1 MLKNQRKIKYNAI
14 ITALVLS
21 VITTATMLPTIAY
34 ADTGVTVSVSG
45 ANKLDGYAVTGT
57 YYNIGSAEKEQTI
70 LKTDTDGKVY
80 FPLPTKDY
88 TNFDF
93 TMLVQGY
100 EVTGTK
106 SVTDI
111 KNETKS
117 VINTDIS
124 WAVELGL
131 INQTE
136 TSEEETIYNEIEKDG
151 AVQVTENTDGTNKDK
166 PTVNDKNSDSLPN
179 KDTQAT
185 DNMQNKG
192 EATVKIQIESEV
204 NVGLLRETGTLTL
217 SGLNGSASFTY
228 KLNGTE
234 NTATAMLP
242 DGTYSLSSSETS
254 CKVVIPEECTITNG
268 KCTIKIKVQPV
279 STLKIRNST
288 QPFDKCQVRSGNNS
302 IQVDDSESIAVE
314 PKRNY
319 VVNITDDPIKYNLQ
333 IPTTPNKYI
342 FDFATRDLTI
352 DRPDKSADTVT
363 GTIENPFGIAETT
376 DKGYTKKR
384 TPATWVITTVTSA
397 ISAAVALIC
406 KKRSTK
412 A

>member
-1 MLKNQRKIKYNAI
+1 MIKSQRKIKYNAI
-14 ITALVLS
+14 TTALALS
-21 VITTATMLPTIAY
+21 VITTATLLPTIAY

-45 ANKLDGYAVTGT
+45 ADKLDGYAITGT
-57 YYNIGSAEKEQTI
+57 YYNIGSAEKEQTV

-93 TMLVQGY
+93 TMLVKGY

-106 SVTDI
+106 SVADI

-117 VINTDIS
+117 VLNTDIS

-136 TSEEETIYNEIEKDG
+136 TSDGETIYNEIEKDG
-151 AVQVTENTDGTNKDK
+151 AVQGTENTSEAYEDK
-166 PTVNDKNSDSLPN
+166 PAIDDKNSDSPPN

-185 DNMQNKG
+185 DNMQNKD
-192 EATVKIQIESEV
+192 EATVTVQVESDVSIE
-204 NVGLLRETGTLTL
+204 LLRETGTITL

-228 KLNGTE
+228 NLNGIN

-254 CKVVIPEECTITNG
+254 CKVVLPEACTITNG
-268 KCTIKIKVQPV
+268 TCTINVKLQSV
-279 STLKIRNST
+279 STLKILNST
-288 QPFDKCQVRSGNNS
+288 QPFDKCRVRSGNNS
-302 IQVDDSESIAVE
+302 LLMYDSECIAVE

-319 VVNITDDPIKYNLQ
+319 VVNINDEPIKYNLQ

-342 FDFATRDLTI
+342 FDFATGELTI
-352 DRPDKSADTVT
+352 DRPDKSAETVV
-363 GTIENPFGIAETT
+363 GTVENPFGIAETT
-376 DKGYTKKR
+376 DKGYTKEK
-384 TPATWVITTVTSA
+384 TPATWVLTTVTSA
-397 ISAAVALIC
+397 ISAAVALLC